1 MATHFKGK
9 AREVKVLDA
18 YIKLSR
24 CTDSIRSME
33 DKTLSQFGLTSG
45 QFGCLETLY
54 HLGPMCQKEIGQK
67 IFSCE
72 GNITQIIDNLEKRNL
87 VVRVRSEED
96 RRYFIINLTPA
107 GKELI
112 GKAFPTYVEQ
122 LKEKM
127 STLTDEDLTQLGHI
141 CKIVGLRNAN

>member
-24 CTDSIRSME
+24 CADSIRSME
-33 DKTLSQFGLTSG
+33 DKFLSQYNLTSG

-54 HLGPMCQKEIGQK
+54 HIGPMCQKEIGQK

-96 RRYFIINLTPA
+96 RRYFIINLTPS

-127 STLTDEDLTQLGHI
+127 STVSDEELMQLGHI
-141 CKIVGLRNAN
+141 CKTLGTKSA